1 MNAKGRRILECL
13 HGVAA
18 ERQRRLADPV
28 LGRRV
33 AAIKRFQH
41 DRFSRTYGDLLQ
53 SPGYAAAAQFF
64 LTELYGPYDFAD
76 RDTQFERIV
85 PALVRL
91 FPAEIV
97 DTVQALGE
105 LHLLSEELDTRMGE
119 TVAQEDVDLEVYGR
133 TWRVVGTPEQRERQ
147 IELTLRVGGAL
158 DRYTRRT
165 LLRKTLSAMRRPA
178 QVAGLGALQQFL
190 ESGFDTFREMPDAQ
204 AFLRI
209 VGQRE
214 REFAERLFRG

>member
-1 MNAKGRRILECL
+1 M
-13 HGVAA
+13 
-18 ERQRRLADPV
+18 
-28 LGRRV
+28 
-33 AAIKRFQH
+33 
-41 DRFSRTYGDLLQ
+41 Q
-53 SPGYAAAAQFF
+53 SAGYAAAARFF

-105 LHLLSEELDTRMGE
+105 LHLLSEQLDTRMGE
-119 TVAQEDVDLEVYGR
+119 TVADEEVDLEVYGR
-133 TWRVVGTPEQRERQ
+133 TWRAVGTPELRERQ
-147 IELTLRVGGAL
+147 IEMTLRVGAAL